1 MLVDIKRPDCAN
13 PTMMGRCMP
22 NNLLE
27 SLQVHLTT
35 DVASNLATLPEVQ
48 TGNYFEKVLSTG
60 NAMKAT
66 KDGFENK
73 FIDFIESDEVVSKDL
88 WFIMIGI

>member
-66 KDGFENK
+66 KQGFKINLLTLLK
-73 FIDFIESDEVVSKDL
+73 AMKR
-88 WFIMIGI
+88 